1 MAGAKARI
9 GPHRVALDISRL
21 APEQVQQPHLTA
33 LGDLAAQD
41 WLDRAQHLV
50 PP

>member
-1 MAGAKARI
+1 MAGAKAGI

-21 APEQVQQPHLTA
+21 APEQVEQAQFAA

-41 WLDRAQHLV
+41 RLDRAQHLV
-50 PP
+50 AP